1 MNLLRFAPLLALLA
15 LLLAAPGFAQ
25 DETVAA
31 VSETVAEVVEEV
43 APAAPSG
50 PVTADEF
57 YADFEMTTQ
66 AKLDHLWTIIAAA
79 LVFFMQ
85 AGFLL
90 VTSGFTRAKNAANIL
105 MKSTLDFCLGSLVF
119 LGVGFGLMYGAS
131 NGYFGTNCF
140 GLSGVE
146 DLWATKEAAN
156 GAAVLGRNWPYT
168 FWMFQAAFAGAAATI
183 VAGAAAERIKF
194 SAYLVYSTALVA
206 FVYPVQGHWFWG
218 NLFLGTNWTFLKTAE
233 FGGYALNDFAG
244 SLVVHSTGGWAALA
258 AALVLGPRI
267 GKFGPKGTVR
277 AIPGHNL
284 LQGSLGVFIL
294 FFGWYGFNCGSTT
307 AANDMIGPIAVIT
320 TLGGCAG
327 CVSALMFGW
336 IFNGKPDVGL
346 TLNGLLC
353 GLVGITAGCASITP
367 GSAVLVGA
375 IAGVLSSI
383 AIAVL
388 DKLKIDDPVG
398 AVPVHLCGGLWGTLA
413 AGIFIKESMIPDG
426 GDRMGQIL
434 TQVICIGLNG
444 AWTFGIMLTV
454 FLVLKAMGQLRVSE
468 EEELE
473 GLDYGE
479 HGASAYPDFTTTVL
493 K

>member
-1 MNLLRFAPLLALLA
+1 
-15 LLLAAPGFAQ
+15 
-25 DETVAA
+25 V
-31 VSETVAEVVEEV
+31 
-43 APAAPSG
+43 
-50 PVTADEF
+50 
-57 YADFEMTTQ
+57 
-66 AKLDHLWTIIAAA
+66 DHLWTIICAA

-119 LGVGFGLMYGAS
+119 LAAGFGLMYGTS
-131 NGYFGTNCF
+131 NGYFGTDCF

-146 DLWATKEAAN
+146 DLWAAKESAN
-156 GAAVLGRNWPYT
+156 GAANLGRNWPYT

-194 SAYLVYSTALVA
+194 SAYLVYSTAIVA
-206 FVYPVQGHWFWG
+206 FVYPIQGHWFWG
-218 NLFLGTNWTFLKTAE
+218 NLFLGTNWTFDI
-233 FGGYALNDFAG
+233 GGISYALNDFAG

-258 AALVLGPRI
+258 AAITLGPRI

-284 LQGSLGVFIL
+284 LQGSMGVFVL
-294 FFGWYGFNCGSTT
+294 FGWFGFNCGSTT
-307 AANDMIGPIAVIT
+307 AANDMIGPIAVVT

-327 CVSALMFGW
+327 CCSALIYGW
-336 IFNGKPDVGL
+336 LVSGKPDVGL

-353 GLVGITAGCASITP
+353 GLVAVTAGCASITP
-367 GSAVLVGA
+367 GSAVLAGG
-375 IAGVLSSI
+375 IAGVLSSV
-383 AIAVL
+383 AVAVL

-398 AVPVHLCGGLWGTLA
+398 AVPVHLCGGIWGTIA
-413 AGIFIKESMIPDG
+413 AGVFMKEALIPAG
-426 GDRMGQIL
+426 GDRMGQVM
-434 TQVICIGLNG
+434 TQFICIGIN
-444 AWTFGIMLTV
+444 AVWTFGIMMLV
-454 FLVLKAMGQLRVSE
+454 FLVLKAIGQLRVSE

-479 HGASAYPDFTTTVL
+479 HGASAYPDFTTTAL